1 MKIRNGSIYHSKSNN
16 KAVRVIRAHQDEQI
30 AYVKHHEQANIETEV
45 FFADLQPATK
55 MQVKLYL
62 GR

>member
-1 MKIRNGSIYHSKSNN
+1 M
-16 KAVRVIRAHQDEQI
+16 RVIRAHQDEQI